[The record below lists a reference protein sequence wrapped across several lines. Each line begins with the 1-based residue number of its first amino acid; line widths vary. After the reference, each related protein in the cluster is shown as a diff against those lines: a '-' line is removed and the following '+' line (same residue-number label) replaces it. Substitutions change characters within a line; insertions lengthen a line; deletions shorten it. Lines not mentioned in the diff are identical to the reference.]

1 MDVWKPQKIEL
12 DRCFQVQIG
21 PLRLWIKRAGDELLM
36 AVENLPESKAQIQAP
51 ILAPVDQEEGLRW
64 SRWTIGESEVIQ
76 LIPVM
81 PDRPVVV
88 RPEVPVK
95 IPTDKEALFFVS
107 IPIWVR
113 VTAGPEQ
120 AILCEQPS
128 LILSNIWFGDLM
140 SGELCYSLRSR
151 ARRRITD
158 SEPLLNRATCP
169 VQIRN
174 AAPTQAGRAAKK
186 RFTAQTSMLIRK
198 AIFYFGSILII
209 MTVLYQMEFKLTA
222 ILGAAG
228 IAGIAIGFASQT
240 SISNI
245 ISGLFLISEKPFAV
259 GDLIQ
264 IRDTKGIVLSIDLLS
279 AKLRTFDNQYIRI
292 PNETLIKNQVTNV
305 TLFPVRRLDIKLG
318 IAYKED
324 LSKVREVL
332 LDIGEK
338 RPVFPG

>member
-1 MDVWKPQKIEL
+1 MGKDNSIMDVWKPQKIEL

-64 SRWTIGESEVIQ
+64 SRWIIGESEVIQ

-174 AAPTQAGRAAKK
+174 AAPTHLDVQRFCLHVERLKIYAGQKQLWTNQMRITFKGDEKARHVDYSEGPPTFEPVGQMLSEARAPLKQTLLKK
-186 RFTAQTSMLIRK
+186 SLGG
-198 AIFYFGSILII
+198 FGL
-209 MTVLYQMEFKLTA
+209 LTA
-222 ILGAAG
+222 I
-228 IAGIAIGFASQT
+228 
-240 SISNI
+240 
-245 ISGLFLISEKPFAV
+245 
-259 GDLIQ
+259 
-264 IRDTKGIVLSIDLLS
+264 
-279 AKLRTFDNQYIRI
+279 
-292 PNETLIKNQVTNV
+292 
-305 TLFPVRRLDIKLG
+305 
-318 IAYKED
+318 
-324 LSKVREVL
+324 
-332 LDIGEK
+332 
-338 RPVFPG
+338 